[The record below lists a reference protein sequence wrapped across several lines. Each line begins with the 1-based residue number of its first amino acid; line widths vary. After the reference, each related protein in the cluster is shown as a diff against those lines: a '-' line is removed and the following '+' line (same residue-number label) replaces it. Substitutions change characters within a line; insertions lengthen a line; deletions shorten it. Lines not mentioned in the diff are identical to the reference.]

1 MLPGAFLRK
10 SQLPGEYLNEFLALP
25 DGHPVPPD
33 DFLAVREKK
42 VRQQLKRLKV
52 EKATG
57 PNEVSARVL
66 KKCADS
72 PARPLTFIIRL
83 VLQTSRWPSCER
95 FRHTAPLYKKNARSD
110 PNSYRRVHLT
120 GQISKVAERV
130 IGKLSPPKLQQS
142 GVFGNRQFAYAI
154 GRGHRDALA
163 LSVLPWLL
171 SMEKGNLVGLYCSDA
186 SGAFDRV
193 CEQRLAEKL
202 NRTGLHPRV
211 VGLLRSWLGPCVS
224 VVVLDG
230 QRSAPKPLR
239 NSVYQG
245 TVLGPPLWNV
255 HYADSSDTVQSEGF
269 SEVIF
274 ADDLNCSKEFG
285 NHATERQIRAELR
298 GGQKALH
305 RWGAASCV
313 LFGPGT
319 ESFHCLHRT
328 RSFGDDFKILGVL
341 FDCQLTMQA
350 AAQEVARE
358 SGWKVRSLLW
368 CRRFY
373 TTPELVKL

>member
-1 MLPGAFLRK
+1 M
-10 SQLPGEYLNEFLALP
+10 
-25 DGHPVPPD
+25 
-33 DFLAVREKK
+33 
-42 VRQQLKRLKV
+42 
-52 EKATG
+52 
-57 PNEVSARVL
+57 SARVL

-171 SMEKGNLVGLYCSDA
+171 SMEKGNLVGLYCSDV

-245 TVLGPPLWNV
+245 TVLGAPLWNV

-298 GGQKALH
+298 GVRRLSTAGALRAAYFSARVRKASTAYTAH
-305 RWGAASCV
+305 
-313 LFGPGT
+313 
-319 ESFHCLHRT
+319 
-328 RSFGDDFKILGVL
+328 GVL
-341 FDCQLTMQA
+341 ATISKSSVYYSTANSRCKQQHKRWHVSLDGKC
-350 AAQEVARE
+350 ARC
-358 SGWKVRSLLW
+358 SGVDGSTQRLNL
-368 CRRFY
+368 
-373 TTPELVKL
+373 